1 MNVFQRCLY
10 SKKVIYLILKL
21 HSRFESFKWYSRKKK
36 KGSCEFEEHVQEH
49 VKQQGKKGSC
59 EFEEYVQD
67 HVKQQGFVLT
77 EEEEKMVQDAIARR
91 LAENKD
97 SGVELDDSEF
107 EDAPEVE
114 EVFS

>member
-1 MNVFQRCLY
+1 M
-10 SKKVIYLILKL
+10 KL
-21 HSRFESFKWYSRKKK
+21 HSRFESFKWYSRKK
-36 KGSCEFEEHVQEH
+36 
-49 VKQQGKKGSC
+49 KKGSC

-97 SGVELDDSEF
+97 SGVDLDDSDV
-107 EDAPEVE
+107 EDTLEVE
-114 EVFS
+114 NVFS